1 MKVDSKK
8 YKIGIQEKRR
18 HNVQEIMERKAE
30 KDLTM
35 EAIDLESNPDIMSRK
50 SKEIKSPQEESGFTI
65 MDNMLDFLDK

>member
-1 MKVDSKK
+1 
-8 YKIGIQEKRR
+8 
-18 HNVQEIMERKAE
+18 MERKVE